1 MAQKPSCTIEIT
13 ETQPSWRGSV
23 GRASAWSYTVRE
35 WQHDR
40 SWFQAPPMP
49 AHRYVEENGL
59 ATINRSA
66 GVVPEVNLRECV
78 TCMPW
83 PSTNKVAHSGF
94 ETQKRR
100 QQKSKTVASVALQ
113 KMAQIFF

>member
-1 MAQKPSCTIEIT
+1 
-13 ETQPSWRGSV
+13 
-23 GRASAWSYTVRE
+23 
-35 WQHDR
+35 
-40 SWFQAPPMP
+40 MP
-49 AHRYVEENGL
+49 AQRYVEENGL

-100 QQKSKTVASVALQ
+100 QQKSKHSGISGPTKSVPNSFL
-113 KMAQIFF
+113 KMETETETRCHAFQEPRVVDRRLS